1 MEEYTTYIFEKS
13 QKKAIKRLVYN
24 LAILAAIGGI
34 IYMFVI
40 GILGIGL
47 GTIGTVSLILAILQ
61 MKNYD
66 DKYMGITA
74 YGDRGAKFIITETS
88 FKLGDSLLPFSELH
102 KLVIYVDEYAGKP
115 RELFGMHHGGNN
127 EISFKHRDKPYKI
140 NYIIKN
146 KSDFQKVEKLVDKIE
161 NKPSLRKSSEA

>member
-1 MEEYTTYIFEKS
+1 MQEYTTYVYEKS
-13 QKKAIKRLVYN
+13 KKKATKRLFYN
-24 LAILAAIGGI
+24 LGILAALCAV
-34 IYMFVI
+34 IYMFVA

-47 GTIGTVSLILAILQ
+47 SIIGAIGLIVTIIQ

-74 YGDRGAKFIITETS
+74 YGDRGAKFIISETG
-88 FKLGDSLLPFSELH
+88 FTMGDSVLPFAELSD
-102 KLVIYVDEYAGKP
+102 LVIYVDEYAGKP

-127 EISFKHRDKPYKI
+127 EITFTYKGQPYHV

-146 KSDFQKVEKLVDKIE
+146 KADFQQVEKLVAKIE
-161 NKPSLRKSSEA
+161 SQTKKA